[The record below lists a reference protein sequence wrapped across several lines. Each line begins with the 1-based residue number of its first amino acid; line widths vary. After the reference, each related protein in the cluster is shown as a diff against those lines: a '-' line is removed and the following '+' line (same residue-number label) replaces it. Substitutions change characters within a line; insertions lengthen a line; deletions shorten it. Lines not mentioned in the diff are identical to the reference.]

1 MVKGLALRCLKE
13 SFHLSPWV
21 LEALLDQKYGLGGT
35 FTGKIVEVGVFF
47 KVFPFFYLRTAPPA
61 GVNGGYGEMQ

>member
-35 FTGKIVEVGVFF
+35 FTGKIVEVGFF
-47 KVFPFFYLRTAPPA
+47 F
-61 GVNGGYGEMQ
+61 